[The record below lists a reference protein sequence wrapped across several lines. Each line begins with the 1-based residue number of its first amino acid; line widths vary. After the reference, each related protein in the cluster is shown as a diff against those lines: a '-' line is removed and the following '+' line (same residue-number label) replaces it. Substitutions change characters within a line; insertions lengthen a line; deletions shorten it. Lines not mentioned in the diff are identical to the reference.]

1 MKAARVH
8 IPPPLKTVTTVTT
21 VTPLFFFSFSPPS
34 SIFVK
39 KSPTH
44 LHPPRLI
51 SLRRLSGLFSANLR
65 RIDNKSPKNLHKR
78 EILLIFALSLQEL
91 RGKDENMKQENNRIQ
106 LPLEEIKLAFAASCV
121 EGAARKLGVP
131 YIEIYERMRK
141 VDLINKFILPHYDT
155 LHTESREYL
164 IEDVIECLTNWE
176 KKASHQ

>member
-1 MKAARVH
+1 MVSNFIRYKINLSH
-8 IPPPLKTVTTVTT
+8 ENTKDPP
-21 VTPLFFFSFSPPS
+21 
-34 SIFVK
+34 K
-39 KSPTH
+39 K
-44 LHPPRLI
+44 L
-51 SLRRLSGLFSANLR
+51 AE
-65 RIDNKSPKNLHKR
+65 KR
-78 EILLIFALSLQEL
+78 NIAYFCIIFA
-91 RGKDENMKQENNRIQ
+91 GKDENMKQENNRIQ

-176 KKASHQ
+176 KKDR

>member
-1 MKAARVH
+1 MK
-8 IPPPLKTVTTVTT
+8 TQ
-21 VTPLFFFSFSPPS
+21 
-34 SIFVK
+34 K
-39 KSPTH
+39 KK
-44 LHPPRLI
+44 L
-51 SLRRLSGLFSANLR
+51 
-65 RIDNKSPKNLHKR
+65 KNLHKR

-155 LHTESREYL
+155 LHTESKEYL
-164 IEDVIECLTNWE
+164 IEDVIETCAQLHDKRTGLYLMSNGYIADDFIYE
-176 KKASHQ
+176 KQRGY

>member
-1 MKAARVH
+1 MK
-8 IPPPLKTVTTVTT
+8 TQ
-21 VTPLFFFSFSPPS
+21 
-34 SIFVK
+34 K
-39 KSPTH
+39 KK
-44 LHPPRLI
+44 L
-51 SLRRLSGLFSANLR
+51 
-65 RIDNKSPKNLHKR
+65 KNLHKR
-78 EILLIFALSLQEL
+78 EIFLIFALSLQEL

-176 KKASHQ
+176 KKDHGTEKI